1 MVKCAECGFLAQHIY
16 QGNVPIGFI
25 DVEESPRETG
35 ELPGQLPFFGGFRSY
50 SQPDLTPEKMSG
62 DNYPTCFIS
71 KARTPCGLCR
81 RDESP
86 YIGWS
91 VQMFQTPCALGTG

>member
-1 MVKCAECGFLAQHIY
+1 MANHSVTF
-16 QGNVPIGFI
+16 NVDEGSI
-25 DVEESPRETG
+25 
-35 ELPGQLPFFGGFRSY
+35 
-50 SQPDLTPEKMSG
+50 
-62 DNYPTCFIS
+62 IS